1 MRAIVVSLFLL
12 TALPQAD
19 AQPTPKVWRIGYLDQ
34 GSAVGNKLYLE
45 AFRQGLRNLGW
56 IEGETIAVESRFAD
70 GKTDQLPS
78 LAAELV
84 RLKVDVIA
92 TWTTPAAL
100 AAKRATTSIPIVIG
114 FAADPVGTGIV
125 ANLARPG
132 GNITGWTHIGFELR
146 AKYLELLKEAVPGA
160 TRFGVLWNPTNQVH
174 KPSLKIIEAA
184 AQRLGIELHL
194 LPVQDPKDLERTF
207 SAMVERGVQ
216 ALVVFPD
223 GMFVAQ
229 TAQIIVL
236 AAQTRL
242 PAMYGVREYAAVGG
256 LMTYGANL
264 AEMNRDVGA
273 RFVDSILRG
282 ANPGELSIAQ
292 PTKFELLINLKT
304 ATALGL
310 TVPTSLR
317 LRADELIQ

>member
-1 MRAIVVSLFLL
+1 MRAIVVSLLLL
-12 TALPQAD
+12 TALPQAG
-19 AQPTPKVWRIGYLDQ
+19 AQPTAKLWRIGYLDQ
-34 GSAVGNKLYLE
+34 GSAVANKLYLD

-132 GNITGWTHIGFELR
+132 GNITGWTHIGLELR

-184 AQRLGIELHL
+184 AQRLGVELHL
-194 LPVQDPKDLERTF
+194 VPVQDPKDLERTF

-282 ANPGELSIAQ
+282 AHPGELSIAQ

-310 TVPTSLR
+310 TVPRSLR

>member
-1 MRAIVVSLFLL
+1 
-12 TALPQAD
+12 
-19 AQPTPKVWRIGYLDQ
+19 
-34 GSAVGNKLYLE
+34 
-45 AFRQGLRNLGW
+45 
-56 IEGETIAVESRFAD
+56 
-70 GKTDQLPS
+70 
-78 LAAELV
+78 
-84 RLKVDVIA
+84 
-92 TWTTPAAL
+92 
-100 AAKRATTSIPIVIG
+100 
-114 FAADPVGTGIV
+114 
-125 ANLARPG
+125 
-132 GNITGWTHIGFELR
+132 
-146 AKYLELLKEAVPGA
+146 
-160 TRFGVLWNPTNQVH
+160 
-174 KPSLKIIEAA
+174 LKIIEAA
-184 AQRLGIELHL
+184 AQRLGVELHL
-194 LPVQDPKDLERTF
+194 VPVQDPKDLERTF

-282 ANPGELSIAQ
+282 AHPGQLSIAQ

-310 TVPTSLR
+310 TVPRSLR

>member
-1 MRAIVVSLFLL
+1 
-12 TALPQAD
+12 
-19 AQPTPKVWRIGYLDQ
+19 
-34 GSAVGNKLYLE
+34 
-45 AFRQGLRNLGW
+45 
-56 IEGETIAVESRFAD
+56 
-70 GKTDQLPS
+70 
-78 LAAELV
+78 
-84 RLKVDVIA
+84 
-92 TWTTPAAL
+92 
-100 AAKRATTSIPIVIG
+100 
-114 FAADPVGTGIV
+114 
-125 ANLARPG
+125 
-132 GNITGWTHIGFELR
+132 
-146 AKYLELLKEAVPGA
+146 
-160 TRFGVLWNPTNQVH
+160 
-174 KPSLKIIEAA
+174 
-184 AQRLGIELHL
+184 
-194 LPVQDPKDLERTF
+194 
-207 SAMVERGVQ
+207 MVERGVQ
-216 ALVVFPD
+216 ALVVFPG

-282 ANPGELSIAQ
+282 ADPGELSIAQ

>member
-1 MRAIVVSLFLL
+1 M
-12 TALPQAD
+12 
-19 AQPTPKVWRIGYLDQ
+19 
-34 GSAVGNKLYLE
+34 
-45 AFRQGLRNLGW
+45 
-56 IEGETIAVESRFAD
+56 
-70 GKTDQLPS
+70 
-78 LAAELV
+78 
-84 RLKVDVIA
+84 
-92 TWTTPAAL
+92 
-100 AAKRATTSIPIVIG
+100 
-114 FAADPVGTGIV
+114 
-125 ANLARPG
+125 
-132 GNITGWTHIGFELR
+132 
-146 AKYLELLKEAVPGA
+146 
-160 TRFGVLWNPTNQVH
+160 
-174 KPSLKIIEAA
+174 KIIEAA
-184 AQRLGIELHL
+184 AQRLGVELHL

-216 ALVVFPD
+216 ALVVFPG

-304 ATALGL
+304 AAALGL